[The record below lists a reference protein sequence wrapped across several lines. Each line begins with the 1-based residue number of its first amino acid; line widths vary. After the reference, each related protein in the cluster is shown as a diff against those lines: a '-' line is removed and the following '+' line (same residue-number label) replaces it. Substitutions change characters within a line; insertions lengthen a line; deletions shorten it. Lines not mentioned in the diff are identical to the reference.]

1 LPVTATGWNVRSSYW
16 SGLCRNAL
24 WLYARQGT
32 KTMLV
37 CKDNIILMSVSVP
50 DNEIV
55 CYSVDNAISNA
66 KVTGAS
72 PPLKSGG
79 PSSPH
84 FRRLWV
90 CHGSLQWRNETVT
103 THNVKIVKNSLF
115 LNSHANSNSS
125 TLSLASRPLC
135 GS

>member
-1 LPVTATGWNVRSSYW
+1 
-16 SGLCRNAL
+16 
-24 WLYARQGT
+24 
-32 KTMLV
+32 
-37 CKDNIILMSVSVP
+37 MSVSVP

-72 PPLKSGG
+72 PPLKKVGARA
-79 PSSPH
+79 PPPL
-84 FRRLWV
+84 RTPV
-90 CHGSLQWRNETVT
+90 SLSWQPAVKKRNSNHTQC
-103 THNVKIVKNSLF
+103 KNSLF

>member
-1 LPVTATGWNVRSSYW
+1 
-16 SGLCRNAL
+16 
-24 WLYARQGT
+24 
-32 KTMLV
+32 MLV

-72 PPLKSGG
+72 PPVEKSGG

-84 FRRLWV
+84 FRRL
-90 CHGSLQWRNETVT
+90 
-103 THNVKIVKNSLF
+103 
-115 LNSHANSNSS
+115 
-125 TLSLASRPLC
+125 
-135 GS
+135 